1 MNASGGPDD
10 RTPQSWG
17 LMCSGKSDP
26 LPQAHRH
33 TFDLGDG
40 SESYVLI
47 IFNELNSMYYPSGHV
62 EIISTK
68 IHWGRRI
75 PDLRVQ
81 RGVPQETLEFSAHD
95 LTSAIGR
102 SQNNYPIA

>member
-1 MNASGGPDD
+1 MWKSSPQKYTGG
-10 RTPQSWG
+10 G
-17 LMCSGKSDP
+17 
-26 LPQAHRH
+26 
-33 TFDLGDG
+33 
-40 SESYVLI
+40 
-47 IFNELNSMYYPSGHV
+47 
-62 EIISTK
+62 
-68 IHWGRRI
+68 RI